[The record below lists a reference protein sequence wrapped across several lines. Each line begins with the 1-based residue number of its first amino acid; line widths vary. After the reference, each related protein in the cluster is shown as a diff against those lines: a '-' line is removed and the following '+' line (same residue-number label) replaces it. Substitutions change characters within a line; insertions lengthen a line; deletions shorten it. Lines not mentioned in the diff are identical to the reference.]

1 VPTILRVLF
10 KERQQIRVGLCELS
24 FHLHKTHTDKCEEIK
39 RSTPISWHLLG
50 SLAQYCD
57 DFWSVK
63 TAPSLYLR
71 KKKYSAACLAL
82 KRHLGSLLQILECL
96 RRPREGAFF
105 SDLAADPK
113 VF

>member
-1 VPTILRVLF
+1 MIFGVL
-10 KERQQIRVGLCELS
+10 KRR
-24 FHLHKTHTDKCEEIK
+24 HLYIY
-39 RSTPISWHLLG
+39 
-50 SLAQYCD
+50 A
-57 DFWSVK
+57 
-63 TAPSLYLR
+63 